1 MTTEIFQ
8 LLNNWNM
15 FQQFSFLITQ
25 SLSASSTAKEKE
37 LKRAKGGFF
46 FPQVKELEYRNETE
60 TQKRI
65 WRKRVLGWNSFTA
78 QRKAFLE
85 NLSQSEVGAAQS
97 KLLIAAQAL
106 GSPSVPPKL
115 WDANSIVTG
124 FIHCTERK
132 ITEDFPFTLKN
143 IFCL

>member
-60 TQKRI
+60 TQKGFGEKGFWAGIHLQPRGKPSWRI
-65 WRKRVLGWNSFTA
+65 
-78 QRKAFLE
+78 
-85 NLSQSEVGAAQS
+85 
-97 KLLIAAQAL
+97 
-106 GSPSVPPKL
+106 
-115 WDANSIVTG
+115 
-124 FIHCTERK
+124 
-132 ITEDFPFTLKN
+132 
-143 IFCL
+143 